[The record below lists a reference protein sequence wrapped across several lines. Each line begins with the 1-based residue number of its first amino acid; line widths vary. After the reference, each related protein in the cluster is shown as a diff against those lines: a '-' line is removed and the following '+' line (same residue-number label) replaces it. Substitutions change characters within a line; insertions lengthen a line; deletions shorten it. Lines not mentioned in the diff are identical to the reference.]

1 MPLTHE
7 AVILKYFDHPTEI
20 KNHQESGGEVISPG
34 PRDVLVDFDAGDNKP
49 YTYWSPVSSLI
60 SFNNT
65 AEAYGVSLRLEEFKE
80 WPSKSGNGN
89 THYVFRANQELTPLL
104 RCFLQLLLGSD
115 PKRERHVFFRT
126 LKNEASPNVLFKP
139 VRVAEDTTVFGTL
152 WDADCPF

>member
-1 MPLTHE
+1 MTHE

-20 KNHQESGGEVISPG
+20 NNHKASGGEVISPG
-34 PRDVLVDFDAGDNKP
+34 PRDVLVDFDTDCTAAFSRCTP
-49 YTYWSPVSSLI
+49 TTALI

-65 AEAYGVSLRLEEFKE
+65 AAAYGVSLRLEEFKE